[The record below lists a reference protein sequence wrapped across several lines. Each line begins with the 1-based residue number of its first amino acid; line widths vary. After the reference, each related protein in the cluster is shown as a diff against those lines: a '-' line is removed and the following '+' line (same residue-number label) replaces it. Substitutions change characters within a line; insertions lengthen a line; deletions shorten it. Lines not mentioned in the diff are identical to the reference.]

1 MEKIYILTATS
12 HSDGKTEIVGAYHNL
27 ADAQKEM
34 KIRYECGKKFWDRMD
49 AELKRNHFDMLN
61 IQYGDLYAEVYVADN
76 DYNEVGMSWNIEVF
90 DVK

>member
-12 HSDGKTEIVGAYHNL
+12 HSDWKTEIIGAYHNL
-27 ADAQKEM
+27 ADAQEEM
-34 KIRYECGKKFWDRMD
+34 KTRYECGKKFWDGMD
-49 AELKRNHFDMLN
+49 LKFELNHFMRIN
-61 IQYGDLYAEVYVADN
+61 IQNGNLYAEAYAVED